1 MCFRCIKLPPPSYH
15 YAIFKGYQALGAVYI
30 DEFVFQMKLDINE
43 KRLVIQTRK
52 ETTQNTISFNTILYL
67 EYCLIDSNIS
77 KHRFFI
83 IIYFPSYHS
92 FFLCETATVPSLNP
106 FRNFC
111 LTTEI
116 WRVRPVPVVFR
127 LLAYKR
133 IKINH
138 SSFNLQDTYY

>member
-1 MCFRCIKLPPPSYH
+1 MYLNFYVKDIKLLPNYH
-15 YAIFKGYQALGAVYI
+15 YAMNKGYQALAAVYI
-30 DEFVFQMKLDINE
+30 NEIVFQMNLDINE
-43 KRLVIQTRK
+43 KRLVIQTRN

-67 EYCLIDSNIS
+67 EYCLKDSNIS

-83 IIYFPSYHS
+83 SIYFPSYHS

-127 LLAYKR
+127 LLA
-133 IKINH
+133 
-138 SSFNLQDTYY
+138 

>member
-1 MCFRCIKLPPPSYH
+1 
-15 YAIFKGYQALGAVYI
+15 
-30 DEFVFQMKLDINE
+30 MKLDINE

-133 IKINH
+133 IKINY
-138 SSFNLQDTYY
+138 SSFNLQDTYYQRSLLEFILSGTKTRVIV